1 MKYIKVTRKNVQE
14 TVKSLEKTICENGFG
29 LQYIHNVT
37 EKLKQKELILGRE
50 CQILD
55 ICQPHIAKEILD
67 IDPSVS
73 AILPCSIS
81 VYEYK
86 GETNICVIKPSSIF
100 PLLNKQ
106 LDEVISKAEK
116 TIFKIIDEA
125 V

>member
-1 MKYIKVTRKNVQE
+1 MKYIKTTTKNVQE
-14 TVKSLEKTICENGFG
+14 AIEALEKTISLNGFG
-29 LQYIHNVT
+29 LQHIHNVT
-37 EKLKQKELILGRE
+37 QKLKAKEVELGRE

-55 ICQPHIAKEILD
+55 ICQPYIAKEILD

-81 VYEYK
+81 VFEDNGQTY
-86 GETNICVIKPSSIF
+86 ICVVKPSAIF

-106 LDEVISKAEK
+106 LSEVISKVET

-125 V
+125 I